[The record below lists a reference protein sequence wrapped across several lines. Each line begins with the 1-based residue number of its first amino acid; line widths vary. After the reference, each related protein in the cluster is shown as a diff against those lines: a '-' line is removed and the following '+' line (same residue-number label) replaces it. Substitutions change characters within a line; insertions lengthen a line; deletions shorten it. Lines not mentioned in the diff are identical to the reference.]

1 LCTSSLPCTLPLPC
15 TDSARSV
22 DNSESSRNGDYV
34 PSRWDAQADAAN
46 LIFQYKTQAN
56 PESSVGLMT
65 MGATGP
71 EVLTTLTT
79 NPAKILDGLH
89 RTKIRGESHLH
100 TAIMIASVR
109 QIKILLPYPPTNH
122 SQLALKHRQNKSQ
135 RQRIIVLTCSPLNS
149 AQESQ
154 SSLVKLAKRM
164 KKNNVSIDIVAFGDL
179 SDDVISKL
187 QAFNDAVK
195 GGDGSYLEIVQPGPN
210 LLSDTIVASPI
221 LAGETGG
228 MGGGGG
234 SAGAEGGA
242 PTSGGGDFE
251 FGVDPSMD
259 PELALAL
266 RMSMEEETARQA
278 RANPAE
284 AADSKT
290 QLESVP
296 ETSESQPLLDQ
307 SGQPSG
313 STESKDDKKKDGDD
327 DKMDTA

>member
-1 LCTSSLPCTLPLPC
+1 
-15 TDSARSV
+15 
-22 DNSESSRNGDYV
+22 V

-109 QIKILLPYPPTNH
+109 CFKNYHLYHVTNH
-122 SQLALKHRQNKSQ
+122 PQLALKHRQNKSQ

-228 MGGGGG
+228 MGGGG
-234 SAGAEGGA
+234 SAGGEGGA
-242 PTSGGGDFE
+242 PASGGGDFE

-284 AADSKT
+284 GADSKT

-313 STESKDDKKKDGDD
+313 SAESKDDKKKDGDD